1 LNAPTR
7 RWPLLIRFPC
17 SSTRWNHQLAES
29 VPTCLHLSFSA
40 ISGNSAQYG
49 SELKY
54 DSTSLQALVTEKVSS
69 LRRRGG
75 DSSGDDGSDRDGCGD
90 CNGKGYAGAHATSPR
105 RLVDLSLAEF
115 NAAVDR
121 HSPLKT
127 LGECPAGFETCSPSG
142 RNARAVFGP
151 EHIPMS
157 VAGPRVPSPLSFSAG
172 GGCPQADR
180 RGTRWLQRS
189 ERLPGS
195 SRGGAGA
202 RGGRRTRRAGAERKV
217 RAWTLARRRR
227 PQGRRQPPIL
237 IPARCRTA

>member
-1 LNAPTR
+1 
-7 RWPLLIRFPC
+7 
-17 SSTRWNHQLAES
+17 
-29 VPTCLHLSFSA
+29 
-40 ISGNSAQYG
+40 
-49 SELKY
+49 
-54 DSTSLQALVTEKVSS
+54 VTEKVSS

-75 DSSGDDGSDRDGCGD
+75 DSSGDGGSDRDGCGD
-90 CNGKGYAGAHATSPR
+90 CDGKGYAGAHATSPR
-105 RLVDLSLAEF
+105 RLVDVSLAEF

-142 RNARAVFGP
+142 RKPLGP
-151 EHIPMS
+151 EHIPVS
-157 VAGPRVPSPLSFSAG
+157 VAGTRVPSHLSFSAG
-172 GGCPQADR
+172 GGCLQADR

-195 SRGGAGA
+195 SRGGAGV

-217 RAWTLARRRR
+217 RAWTLARCRR
-227 PQGRRQPPIL
+227 PRGRRQPPIQ